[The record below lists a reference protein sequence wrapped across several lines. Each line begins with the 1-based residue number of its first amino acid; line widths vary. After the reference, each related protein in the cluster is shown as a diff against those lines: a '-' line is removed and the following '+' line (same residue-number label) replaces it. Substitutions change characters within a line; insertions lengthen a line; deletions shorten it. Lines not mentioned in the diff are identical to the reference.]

1 MTLYAAASLGSTRLD
16 MGDFRDQLKKIKNS
30 LGLGGTEKKAAAPE
44 RHPVQ
49 KTIEVTV
56 KKNRTGSL
64 PPTVAKPVPET
75 EKVQIPKRPHQ
86 TFQKK
91 SQTTAPKTSTGPR
104 PLQKSDQ
111 SYVSPNGVTIT
122 RTIAPDAMQKPA
134 PAPTAIATITASSA
148 PSSSTAQAG
157 QLTLPSFTALTRKS
171 EFKAPDAWVARG
183 ASSQLSSQLNGQRR
197 DIYIGLDFG
206 TAFTKAAVQILDNIY
221 PIDWGGIANLK
232 DKHLLPTEYSETTI
246 GQCYLGQ
253 HPTASHKEFHANLK
267 RAFIT
272 QRVSDV
278 SLAKAIVFNALVLQ
292 YIRAWVYQHHE
303 TKIGSSSIGWY
314 LNIGIPSD
322 VLDKDSHAQ
331 KYKLLAVNAWA
342 LSLRSHSEINFANAF
357 KALSQPALKQDD
369 LFDVSPIPEL
379 VAQLSGYSKSSR
391 RQNGL
396 HALVD
401 IGGGTVDMV
410 TFNVHQKDGDDNFP
424 FFVSSVQ
431 PLGSY
436 ALLENRFLNLSAQTA
451 PLPSDFQD
459 LLSPEGFAKFS
470 DSSFASVQRVDKL
483 FYRRFQI
490 QFESVLKIT
499 HRNRYQSSPY
509 WQSGIRTFISGGGS
523 FVPGYV
529 ESIRSSHRPLNCQ
542 LYEMELPPHPKLVD
556 SGIDLRQYSRVSV
569 ACGLAEDAF
578 SIGKIVPASAV
589 PDGSALITTVNGL
602 PPRQRPDRDELY
614 PK

>member
-1 MTLYAAASLGSTRLD
+1 

-30 LGLGGTEKKAAAPE
+30 LGLGGAEKKSAAPE
-44 RHPVQ
+44 RPLVQ
-49 KTIEVTV
+49 KTIDVTV

-64 PPTVAKPVPET
+64 PPTVPKPVHET
-75 EKVQIPKRPHQ
+75 KKVQTPKRPPQ

-91 SQTTAPKTSTGPR
+91 AQTTGSKTSTGAR

-111 SYVSPNGVTIT
+111 SYVSPSGVTIT
-122 RTIAPDAMQKPA
+122 RTIAPGAMSKPA
-134 PAPTAIATITASSA
+134 PVSIAVATTTAPSA
-148 PSSSTAQAG
+148 LSSSTAQAG

-171 EFKAPDAWVARG
+171 EFKTPDAWVARG
-183 ASSQLSSQLNGQRR
+183 ASSQLGSQLNGRRR
-197 DIYIGLDFG
+197 DIFIGLDFG

-221 PIDWGGIANLK
+221 PIDWGGLANLK
-232 DKHLLPTEYSETTI
+232 DKHLLPTEYSETTN

-253 HPTASHKEFHANLK
+253 HPNAGPKEFHANLK

-278 SLAKAIVFNALVLQ
+278 SLSKAIVFNALVLQ
-292 YIRAWVYQHHE
+292 YIRAWVYKNHE
-303 TKIGSSSIGWY
+303 TKLGSSSIGWY

-322 VLDKDSHAQ
+322 VLDKDAHVE
-331 KYKLLAVNAWA
+331 KYKTLADHAWT
-342 LSLRSHSEINFANAF
+342 LSLRPHREITIANAF
-357 KALSQPALKQDD
+357 QALSNPSQKHDD
-369 LFDVSPIPEL
+369 LYDVSPIPEL
-379 VAQLSGYSKSSR
+379 VAQLAGYSKSSS

-451 PLPSDFQD
+451 PLPTDLQD
-459 LLSPEGFAKFS
+459 LLSPEGFAKYS
-470 DSSFASVQRVDKL
+470 GVSATSIQGVDDK
-483 FYRRFQI
+483 FFRRFQ
-490 QFESVLKIT
+490 QEFESVLSVT
-499 HRNRYQSSPY
+499 HRSRYQSSPH

-529 ESIRSSHRPLNCQ
+529 KSILTSRRPLKCDLHQ
-542 LYEMELPPHPKLVD
+542 MALPPHPKLIGGD
-556 SGIDLRQYSRVSV
+556 IDLRQYSRISV

-578 SIGKIVPASAV
+578 SMGKIVPASAV
-589 PDGSALITTVNGL
+589 PDGTALITTVNGL

>member
-1 MTLYAAASLGSTRLD
+1 
-16 MGDFRDQLKKIKNS
+16 MGDLRDQLKKIKNA
-30 LGLGGTEKKAAAPE
+30 LGLGGGDKKSPDPE
-44 RHPVQ
+44 RPSAQ
-49 KTIEVTV
+49 KSFEVTV
-56 KKNRTGSL
+56 KKNRTVSL
-64 PPTVAKPVPET
+64 PPSASKPVPDAR
-75 EKVQIPKRPHQ
+75 KVQIPKRPKQ
-86 TFQKK
+86 TFKK
-91 SQTTAPKTSTGPR
+91 KAHPASSKSSTGQR
-104 PLQKSDQ
+104 SDQKSDQ
-111 SYVSPNGVTIT
+111 THVSPAGVTIT
-122 RTIAPDAMQKPA
+122 RTIAPGAMLKQA
-134 PAPTAIATITASSA
+134 PAPIAIATTTA
-148 PSSSTAQAG
+148 PSVPATSTAQAV

-171 EFKAPDAWVARG
+171 EFRTPDAWVARG
-183 ASSQLSSQLNGQRR
+183 ASSQLGAHPSGRRR
-197 DIYIGLDFG
+197 DIFIGLDFG

-232 DKHLLPTEYSETTI
+232 NKHLLPTEYSEATN

-253 HPTASHKEFHANLK
+253 HPDATPKDFHANLK

-292 YIRAWVYQHHE
+292 YIRAWVYQNHE
-303 TKIGSSSIGWY
+303 TKLGSTSIGWY

-322 VLDKDSHAQ
+322 VLDKDAHLE
-331 KYKLLAVNAWA
+331 KYKTLAEMAWTQ
-342 LSLRSHSEINFANAF
+342 SLRPHNEINFANAF
-357 KALSQPALKQDD
+357 QALSQPAQKHDD
-369 LFDVSPIPEL
+369 VYDVSPIPEL

-396 HALVD
+396 HSLVD

-451 PLPSDFQD
+451 PLPSDLQD
-459 LLSPEGFAKFS
+459 LLSPEGFSKFS
-470 DSSFASVQRVDKL
+470 DSSLASVQSVDKK
-483 FYRRFQI
+483 FFRRFQ
-490 QFESVLKIT
+490 QEFESVLTIT

-523 FVPGYV
+523 AVPGYL
-529 ESIRSSHRPLNCQ
+529 ESIRSSRRPLNCQ
-542 LYEMELPPHPKLVD
+542 LHEMELPPHPKLVG
-556 SGIDLRQYSRVSV
+556 SGIDLHQYNRISV

-578 SIGKIVPASAV
+578 SMGKIVPASAV
-589 PDGSALITTVNGL
+589 SDGSVLITTVNGL

>member
-1 MTLYAAASLGSTRLD
+1 
-16 MGDFRDQLKKIKNS
+16 MGDLRDQLKKIKNA
-30 LGLGGTEKKAAAPE
+30 LGLGGGDKKTANPE
-44 RHPVQ
+44 RPSAQ
-49 KTIEVTV
+49 KSIEVNV

-64 PPTVAKPVPET
+64 PPSAAKPVPDAR
-75 EKVQIPKRPHQ
+75 KVQTSKRPQQ
-86 TFQKK
+86 TAQKK
-91 SQTTAPKTSTGPR
+91 AHPTSSKTATGR
-104 PLQKSDQ
+104 RTDQKSEQ
-111 SYVSPNGVTIT
+111 SYVSPSGVTIT
-122 RTIAPDAMQKPA
+122 RTIAPGAMLKPA
-134 PAPTAIATITASSA
+134 PAPAPIATTTG
-148 PSSSTAQAG
+148 PSTPVPSIAQAG
-157 QLTLPSFTALTRKS
+157 QLALPSFAALTRKS
-171 EFKAPDAWVARG
+171 EFRTPDAWVARG
-183 ASSQLSSQLNGQRR
+183 VSSQLGAQSSGHRR
-197 DIYIGLDFG
+197 DIFIGLDFG

-221 PIDWGGIANLK
+221 PIDWGGVANLK
-232 DKHLLPTEYSETTI
+232 NKHLLPTEYSEATN
-246 GQCYLGQ
+246 GHCYLGQ
-253 HPTASHKEFHANLK
+253 HPDATPKEFHANLK

-292 YIRAWVYQHHE
+292 YIRAWVYQNHE
-303 TKIGSSSIGWY
+303 TKLGSSSIGWY

-322 VLDKDSHAQ
+322 VLDKDAHVE
-331 KYKLLAVNAWA
+331 KYKALAEMAWT
-342 LSLRSHSEINFANAF
+342 LSLRPHNEINFANAF
-357 KALSQPALKQDD
+357 QALSRPAQKHDD
-369 LFDVSPIPEL
+369 LYDVSPIPEL

-451 PLPSDFQD
+451 SLPSDFQD
-459 LLSPEGFAKFS
+459 LLSPEGFSKFS
-470 DSSFASVQRVDKL
+470 EVSLASVQSVDKKFL
-483 FYRRFQI
+483 RRFQ
-490 QFESVLKIT
+490 QEFESVLTIT
-499 HRNRYQSSPY
+499 HRKRYQSSPN

-529 ESIRSSHRPLNCQ
+529 ESIRSSRRPLNCQ
-542 LYEMELPPHPKLVD
+542 LHEMELPPHPKLVG
-556 SGIDLRQYSRVSV
+556 SGIDLRQYSRISV

-578 SIGKIVPASAV
+578 SMGKIVPASAV
-589 PDGSALITTVNGL
+589 PDGSVLITTVNGL